1 MSSSPPVKGMMHE
14 GTNVVIMKH
23 DRTGKSP
30 GKLVD
35 FLMKDTIVT
44 NVIDHL
50 IIPLALLGKGR
61 HRVTIK
67 LVLELGCRF
76 FPVVI
81 QVDVEIRT
89 KRLHK
94 PITVIGNAASLR
106 RERGQPRQSIQTPL
120 ENLF

>member
-1 MSSSPPVKGMMHE
+1 MMHE
-14 GTNVVIMKH
+14 GTNIVIMKH
-23 DRTGKSP
+23 DRPGKSP

-50 IIPLALLGKGR
+50 IIPLTLLGKGR
-61 HRVTIK
+61 QRVNIK
-67 LVLELGCRF
+67 LVFEFGCRF

-81 QVDVEIRT
+81 QVDVEIGT

-106 RERGQPRQSIQTPL
+106 RERGQPGNSSHILWYHYPL
-120 ENLF
+120 NNQL